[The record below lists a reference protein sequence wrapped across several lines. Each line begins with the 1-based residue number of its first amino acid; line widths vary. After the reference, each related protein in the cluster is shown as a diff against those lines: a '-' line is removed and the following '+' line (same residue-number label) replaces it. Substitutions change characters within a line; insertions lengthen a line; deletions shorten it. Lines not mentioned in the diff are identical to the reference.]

1 MAKPQGWATPVST
14 SNEFFTPKWLLELL
28 GPIAFDPC
36 WSPDSN
42 VAADVVNDV
51 RVFADGLELDWA
63 GAGLCFVNPPYSDCK
78 RWVAKCAAEFAAH
91 GRLIVALIPA
101 LPGESYWHDSVWG
114 RAAWALL
121 FRGRLRFDVAGGV
134 SKHGASFGSALV
146 CWGNAEEAA
155 ALLEAMRWNAALADS
170 PRSFFVVRADAEVA
184 L

>member
-14 SNEFFTPKWLLELL
+14 SNEFFTPKWILELL

-78 RWVAKCAAEFAAH
+78 RWVAKCAAEYAAH

-101 LPGESYWHDSVWG
+101 KPGEIYWHREIWG
-114 RAAWALL
+114 RARWVGWID
-121 FRGRLRFDVAGGV
+121 GRLRFDTVNGPAKDVAT
-134 SKHGASFGSALV
+134 FTSALV
-146 CWGNAEEAA
+146 CWGNAEDAA